1 MASESVGRLKPK
13 QRRAVAV
20 LANGGRNADAAAAAK
35 VTERTVERWRG
46 LDDFAAA
53 VRELSAEVAAAI
65 MTEGIASKRERVR
78 AYDERWRV
86 MRGHLQD
93 GDGVNT
99 FVARELRE
107 LEKQAAI
114 EVGQWE
120 EKHEVSIV
128 PTVREYPA
136 GWGSPAPAIEGAEEK
151 P

>member
-46 LDDFAAA
+46 LDDFAGA

-65 MTEGIASKRERVR
+65 MTEGIASKRERIA
-78 AYDERWRV
+78 AYNERWAV
-86 MRGHLQD
+86 MREHVKED
-93 GDGVNT
+93 GSVNT
-99 FVARELRE
+99 YVARELRE

-136 GWGSPAPAIEGAEEK
+136 GWGSPAPAIEGAEE